1 MPDKDSDG
9 HQSQFP
15 KAEGLYD
22 PAFEHDACG
31 VGLISNIK
39 GVQSH
44 DIVRMG
50 LEMLMNL
57 SHRGAVGSDPETGD
71 GAGILMQV
79 PHAFLKD
86 ECAGLGIHLPGPGQ
100 YAVGMLYTPRGDP
113 GRCAEIFEKALK
125 DEDLRVL
132 GWRHVPT
139 DTSAVGAI
147 ARTTA
152 PEVMQVFVAN
162 PGVDYLTF
170 ERQMYVARRVA
181 ENAAQ
186 KEGGM
191 VADRFYVTGLGSHTI
206 IYKGMMMAHQ
216 LGKFYPELNDERVAS
231 AVAIV
236 HARYSTNTFP
246 SWPLAQPFR
255 AMCHNGEINTLRGN
269 INKVMARRSMLAT
282 KAFGDDI
289 KKLMPLIIEGMSD
302 SACFDNML
310 ELLYM
315 GGRSLP
321 HAILMMIPEAWGD
334 KYYMGHDRRG
344 FYEYHANI
352 MEPWDGPAAILFTDG
367 VQSGGIL
374 DRNGL
379 RPLRYT
385 ITHNDLLVLGSETGA
400 LEIPTEDIVVRGRL
414 RPGKMMIV
422 DVARQRVLNNDEV
435 KADITRQQHYR
446 RWVAANHI
454 EFPGFGIGA
463 GATTYDMETL
473 RTRQI
478 AFGYTRED
486 LNVLIRPM
494 ASIGSEPIG
503 SMGNDTPLAVLSD
516 QPQLVFSYF
525 KQLFA
530 QVTNPPIDP
539 IRERLVMSLTT
550 FLGSEGN
557 ILDERPDHARR
568 LKLRSPILSTAD
580 LERIR
585 SSKLPEFRAITLES
599 LFDVNDLNEYGEPSL
614 GAAMDEL
621 CRQAANAVEDGYS
634 IIILSDR
641 NVSTDRAPIP
651 SLLAVS
657 GVAHHLINAGIRNRV
672 GVIIESGEPREVN
685 HFALLLSYGCDGICP
700 YLAFETVASLHADGE
715 LPRTLTLQDAI
726 ENYIKAV
733 GDGILKILSK
743 MGISTLRSYNGAQIY
758 ECVGF
763 EREFVDKYFT
773 KTTSRVGGISIE
785 HVARETLMRHAQA
798 YQLRRGVDS
807 VLNSG
812 GFYAFRIDGERHLWS
827 PEAIHHLQ
835 QATRQNNPLYYR
847 KFADTINCQENH
859 WVTLRSL
866 FDFNI
871 DAARAI
877 PIDEVEPAEQIVKRF
892 VTSAMSFGSISRE
905 AHEAMAI
912 AMNRIGALSNSGE
925 GGEDPARYTPLPNG
939 DSRSSAVK
947 QVASARFG
955 VTAEYLANAK
965 ELQIKIAQGAKPG
978 EGGHL
983 PGHKVNVEIAQTRN
997 STPGVSL
1004 ISPPPHHDIYSIEDL
1019 AQLIF
1024 DLKNANPT
1032 ARISVKLVS
1041 EAGVGTIAAGV
1052 AKGHADMVLI
1062 SGGDGGTGA
1071 SPLSSIKHAGL
1082 PWELGIAET
1091 HQTLVKNDLRG
1102 RIRLQ
1107 VDGQMRTGRDV
1118 AIAALLGAEE
1128 FGFGTSSLIVLGCVM
1143 QRKCHLNSCAMGVA
1157 TQDPRLRARFRGQP
1171 EYLIRYFHFVA
1182 EEMRQIMAALG
1193 VRTVNEMV
1201 GRADLLKRRDHI
1213 DHWKAQTLDFNA
1225 ILHRVNAPAH
1235 VARYKL
1241 QEQDHGIDNVLD
1253 RKLLQDALPVIETG
1267 AGRIERSYPI
1277 RNGNRTTGA
1286 MVSFE
1291 IARRYGSKG
1300 LPEDA
1305 VKFCFT
1311 GSAGQS
1317 FGAFAS
1323 RGMTLVLEGDAN
1335 DYVGKGL
1342 SGGKLIIRPPRDAP
1356 FDPAQNVIV
1365 GNTVLYGATGGEVY
1379 FSGLAGER
1387 FAVRNSGARAV
1398 VEGVGDHGCEY
1409 MTGGVVV
1416 VLGPT
1421 GVNFAAGMSG
1431 GIAFVYDPTQ
1441 DFDVHCNHDMVD
1453 LDPLTDPDDIAL
1465 LHGMIEK
1472 HWQYTESQRARAMLD
1487 DWDIVRRMF
1496 VKVFPMEYRRALGQM
1511 KKVERHVPRTE
1522 GEKVERM

>member
-1 MPDKDSDG
+1 MKDSDDY
-9 HQSQFP
+9 SQFP
-15 KAEGLYD
+15 KPEGLYD

-39 GVQSH
+39 GERSH
-44 DIVRMG
+44 NIVRMG

-57 SHRGAVGSDPETGD
+57 SHRGAVGADPDTGD

-79 PHAFLKD
+79 PHAYYKTL
-86 ECAGLGIHLPGPGQ
+86 CADIGIHLPEPGQ
-100 YAVGMLYTPRGDP
+100 YAAAMLYTPRDDP
-113 GRCAEIFEKALK
+113 GRSMEIFEKALR
-125 DEDLRVL
+125 DEDFRVL
-132 GWRHVPT
+132 GWRPVPT
-139 DTSAVGAI
+139 DPSAVGI
-147 ARTTA
+147 TARSTV
-152 PEVMQVFVAN
+152 PEVMQVFVQN
-162 PGVDYLTF
+162 PGMDYLTF
-170 ERQMYVARRVA
+170 ERQLFVARRVA
-181 ENAAQ
+181 EMAAL
-186 KEGGM
+186 KEGGL
-191 VADRFYVTGLGSHTI
+191 VADRFYVPSLGSHTI
-206 IYKGMMMAHQ
+206 VYKGMMMAHQ

-255 AMCHNGEINTLRGN
+255 TMCHNGEINTLRGN
-269 INKVMARRSMLAT
+269 INKLMARRSMLAT
-282 KAFGDDI
+282 KAFGDEM
-289 KKLMPLIIEGMSD
+289 KKLMPIIIEGMSD
-302 SACFDNML
+302 SAAFDNML
-310 ELLYM
+310 EMLYL
-315 GGRSLP
+315 GGRSLS
-321 HAILMMIPEAWGD
+321 HAILMMIPEAWGE

-367 VQSGGIL
+367 YQSGGIL

-385 ITHNDLLVLGSETGA
+385 ITRNDLLVLGSETGA
-400 LEIPTEDIVVRGRL
+400 LDIPTEDIQERGRL

-422 DVARQRVLNNDEV
+422 DTAKQRVLSNDEV
-435 KADITRQQHYR
+435 KADICRQQHYR
-446 RWVAANHI
+446 RWVTANRI
-454 EFPGFGIGA
+454 EFQGFGIGA
-463 GATTYDMETL
+463 GATTYDESTL
-473 RTRQI
+473 LPRQL

-486 LNVLIRPM
+486 QNLLIRPM
-494 ASIGSEPIG
+494 ASLATEPIG

-516 QPQLVFSYF
+516 RPQLVFNYF
-525 KQLFA
+525 KQIFA

-550 FLGSEGN
+550 FLGAEGN
-557 ILDERPDHARR
+557 ILDEKPDHARR
-568 LKLRSPILSTAD
+568 LKLRAPILTTVD

-585 SSKLPEFRAITLES
+585 SSKLPEFRAITLSS
-599 LFDVNDLNEYGEPSL
+599 LFDVSL
-614 GAAMDEL
+614 GEQGLQIAMDEL
-621 CRQAANAVEDGYS
+621 CQKAQQCVGEGYA

-641 NVSTDRAPIP
+641 DISLDHAPIP

-672 GVIIESGEPREVN
+672 GLIIESGEPREVN
-685 HFALLLSYGCDGICP
+685 HFALLLSYGCDAICP
-700 YLAFETVASLHADGE
+700 SLAFETVASLHAAGE

-733 GDGILKILSK
+733 SDGILKILSK

-758 ECVGF
+758 ECIGF
-763 EREFVDKYFT
+763 NRDFVDKYFT
-773 KTTSRVGGISIE
+773 KTTSRIGGIGIE
-785 HVARETLMRHAQA
+785 HVAHETLMRHANA
-798 YQLRRGVDS
+798 YSIKRGVDT
-807 VLNSG
+807 VLPSG
-812 GFYAFRIDGERHLWS
+812 GFYALRTDGERHLWT
-827 PEAIHHLQ
+827 PEAIYYLQ
-835 QATRQNNPLYYR
+835 QATRQENALLYR
-847 KFADTINCQENH
+847 KFADTINCQENRA
-859 WVTLRSL
+859 VTLRSL
-866 FDFNI
+866 LDFDVSPSQ
-871 DAARAI
+871 AI
-877 PIDEVEPAEQIVKRF
+877 PLEEVESADEIVKRF
-892 VTSAMSFGSISRE
+892 TTAAMSFGSLSRE
-905 AHEAMAI
+905 AHETMAI
-912 AMNRIGALSNSGE
+912 AMNRMGAMSNSGE
-925 GGEDPARYTPLPNG
+925 GGEDSARYAPLPNG
-939 DSRSSAVK
+939 DSRSSGVK

-955 VTAEYLANAK
+955 VTAEYLANAR

-1024 DLKNANPT
+1024 DLKNANPS

-1052 AKGHADMVLI
+1052 CKGHADMVLI

-1082 PWELGIAET
+1082 PWELGVAET

-1102 RIRLQ
+1102 RIRIQ

-1128 FGFGTSSLIVLGCVM
+1128 YGFGSASLIVLGCVM

-1157 TQDPRLRARFRGQP
+1157 TQDPRLRARFKGQP

-1182 EEMRQIMAALG
+1182 EELRHIMASLG
-1193 VRTVNEMV
+1193 VRSVNKLI
-1201 GRADLLKRRDHI
+1201 GRTDLLKKRDDI
-1213 DHWKAQTLDFNA
+1213 RHWKAREIDFSQ
-1225 ILHRVNAPAH
+1225 ILHQVNAPPE
-1235 VARYKL
+1235 VARYKV
-1241 QEQDHGIDNVLD
+1241 QDQNHGIANVLD
-1253 RKLLQDALPVIETG
+1253 KKLLQDAMPVIESGTG
-1267 AGRIERSYPI
+1267 TIEKEYPI
-1277 RNGNRTTGA
+1277 RNVNRTAGA

-1291 IARRYGSKG
+1291 IARRHGHIG
-1300 LPEDA
+1300 LPEDSI
-1305 VKFCFT
+1305 VFHFT

-1323 RGMTLVLEGDAN
+1323 HGMTLTLEGDAN

-1342 SGGKLIIRPPRDAP
+1342 SGGKLIIRPPRNAP
-1356 FDPAQNVIV
+1356 FDAARNVIV

-1387 FAVRNSGARAV
+1387 FGVRNSGVRAV

-1409 MTGGVVV
+1409 MTGGVVA
-1416 VLGPT
+1416 VLGPI

-1431 GIAFVYDPTQ
+1431 GIAYLYDPTQ
-1441 DFDVHCNHDMVD
+1441 DVDMQCNHDMVD
-1453 LDPLTDPDDIAL
+1453 LDPLTDPEDIEE
-1465 LHGMIEK
+1465 LHAMIEK
-1472 HWQYTESQRARAMLD
+1472 HWLYTGSAQARSMLN

-1511 KKVERHVPRTE
+1511 KKVERNVRRTE
-1522 GEKVERM
+1522 GERVEQA

>member
-1 MPDKDSDG
+1 MKQTSV
-9 HQSQFP
+9 QSQFP
-15 KAEGLYD
+15 QAEGLYD

-39 GVQSH
+39 GERSH
-44 DIVRMG
+44 EIVRMG
-50 LEMLMNL
+50 LDMLMNL

-71 GAGILMQV
+71 GAGILMQA
-79 PHAFLKD
+79 PHRFLKAQ
-86 ECAGLGIHLPGPGQ
+86 CADMGIHLPDAGQ
-100 YAVGMLYTPRGDP
+100 YAVGMLYTPRGNP
-113 GRCAEIFEKALK
+113 GRCMEIFEKALR
-125 DEDLRVL
+125 DEDFRVL
-132 GWRHVPT
+132 GWRRVPT
-139 DTSAVGAI
+139 DPMAVGVT
-147 ARTTA
+147 ARSTV
-152 PEVMQVFVAN
+152 PEVMQVFVVN
-162 PGVDYLTF
+162 PGLDYLNF
-170 ERQMYVARRVA
+170 ERQLYVARRVA
-181 ENAAQ
+181 ETAAL
-186 KEGGM
+186 KEGGL
-191 VADRFYVTGLGSHTI
+191 VADRFYVPSLGSHTI
-206 IYKGMMMAHQ
+206 VYKGMMMAHQ
-216 LGKFYPELNDERVAS
+216 LGKFYPELNDEAVMS
-231 AVAIV
+231 AVSIV

-269 INKVMARRSMLAT
+269 INKLLARRSMLAT
-282 KAFGDDI
+282 KAFGDDM
-289 KKLMPLIIEGMSD
+289 KKLMPIIIEGMSD
-302 SACFDNML
+302 SAAFDNML
-310 ELLYM
+310 EMLYM

-367 VQSGGIL
+367 VKSGGIL

-385 ITHNDLLVLGSETGA
+385 ITRNDLLVLGSETGA
-400 LEIPTEDIVVRGRL
+400 LEIPTEDILERGRL

-422 DVARQRVLNNDEV
+422 DVAKQRVLNNDEV
-435 KADITRQQHYR
+435 KADICRQQHYR
-446 RWVAANHI
+446 RWVAANRI
-454 EFPGFGIGA
+454 EFQGFGIGA
-463 GATTYDMETL
+463 GATTYDQNTL
-473 RTRQI
+473 LTRQM

-486 LNVLIRPM
+486 QNVLIRPM
-494 ASIGSEPIG
+494 ASLATEPIG

-516 QPQLVFSYF
+516 QPQLVFNYF
-525 KQLFA
+525 KQIFA

-550 FLGSEGN
+550 FLGGEGN
-557 ILDERPDHARR
+557 ILEEKPDHARR
-568 LKLRSPILSTAD
+568 LKLRAPILTTAD

-585 SSKLPEFRAITLES
+585 SSKLPEFRAVTLET
-599 LFDVNDLNEYGEPSL
+599 LFDVNQGEQGL
-614 GAAMDEL
+614 EAAMDAL
-621 CRQAANAVEDGYS
+621 CQNAVHCVEQGDS

-641 NVSTDRAPIP
+641 NISPERAPIP

-672 GVIIESGEPREVN
+672 GLIIESGEPREVN

-700 YLAFETVASLHADGE
+700 YLSFETVASLHAEGD
-715 LPRTLTLQDAI
+715 LPKTLTLQDAI

-733 GDGILKILSK
+733 SDGILKILSK

-763 EREFVDKYFT
+763 NRQFVDKYFT
-773 KTTSRVGGISIE
+773 KTTSRIGGIGVE
-785 HVARETLMRHAQA
+785 HVAHETLMRHASA
-798 YQLRRGVDS
+798 YELRRGVEPSLD
-807 VLNSG
+807 SG
-812 GFYAFRIDGERHLWS
+812 GFYTYRVDGERHLWT
-827 PEAIHHLQ
+827 PEAIHYLQ
-835 QATRQNNPLYYR
+835 QATRQNSAQLYR
-847 KFADTINCQENH
+847 RFADAINCQDNH

-866 FDFNI
+866 LDFKI
-871 DAARAI
+871 DPAQSI
-877 PIDEVEPAEQIVKRF
+877 PLEEIESADEIVKRF
-892 VTSAMSFGSISRE
+892 VTAAMSFGSLSRE
-905 AHEAMAI
+905 AHETMAI
-912 AMNRIGALSNSGE
+912 AMNRMGARSNSGE
-925 GGEDPARYTPLPNG
+925 GGEDSARYAPLPNG

-1052 AKGHADMVLI
+1052 CKGHADMVLI

-1082 PWELGIAET
+1082 PWELGVAET
-1091 HQTLVKNDLRG
+1091 HQTLVRNDLRG
-1102 RIRLQ
+1102 RIRVQ
-1107 VDGQMRTGRDV
+1107 TDGQMRTGRDV
-1118 AIAALLGAEE
+1118 AIATLLGAEE
-1128 FGFGTSSLIVLGCVM
+1128 FGFGTSPLIVMGCVM

-1157 TQDPRLRARFRGQP
+1157 TQDPRLRARFHGQP

-1182 EEMRQIMAALG
+1182 EELRQIMASLG
-1193 VRTVNEMV
+1193 IRTLNEMV
-1201 GRADLLKRRDHI
+1201 GRSDLLTPRKNI
-1213 DHWKAQTLDFNA
+1213 EHWKAQTLDFDA
-1225 ILHRVNAPAH
+1225 ILHVVKAPEH
-1235 VARYKL
+1235 VARH
-1241 QEQDHGIDNVLD
+1241 QVEAQNHGIDNVLD
-1253 RKLLQDALPVIETG
+1253 HQLLQDALPVLDAGTGHIEKTY
-1267 AGRIERSYPI
+1267 SI

-1286 MVSFE
+1286 MLSFE
-1291 IARRYGSKG
+1291 VARRYGHRG
-1300 LPEDA
+1300 LADDSLT
-1305 VKFCFT
+1305 FCFT

-1323 RGMTLVLEGDAN
+1323 KGMTLVLEGDAN

-1342 SGGKLIIRPPRDAP
+1342 SGGKLIIRPPRKAP
-1356 FDPAQNVIV
+1356 FDPARNVIV
-1365 GNTVLYGATGGEVY
+1365 GNTVLYGATAGEVY
-1379 FSGLAGER
+1379 FSGLGGER

-1409 MTGGVVV
+1409 MTGGVVA
-1416 VLGPT
+1416 VLGPI

-1431 GIAFVYDPTQ
+1431 GIAYLYDPTQ
-1441 DFDVHCNHDMVD
+1441 DVDVLCNHDMVD
-1453 LDPLTDPDDIAL
+1453 LDPLTDLEDIEE
-1465 LHGMIEK
+1465 LHSMIEK
-1472 HWQYTESQRARAMLD
+1472 HWQYTGSPRARFMLD

-1511 KKVERHVPRTE
+1511 KKVERNVRRTE
-1522 GEKVERM
+1522 GEKVEQA

>member
-1 MPDKDSDG
+1 MIVMNDSDCK
-9 HQSQFP
+9 SQFP

-39 GVQSH
+39 GAQSH
-44 DIVRMG
+44 EIVRMG
-50 LEMLMNL
+50 LEMLENL
-57 SHRGAVGSDPETGD
+57 SHRGAVGSDPDTGD
-71 GAGILMQV
+71 GAGILMHV
-79 PHAFLKD
+79 PHAFLKAQCSD
-86 ECAGLGIHLPGPGQ
+86 LGIHLPAPGQ
-100 YAVGMLYTPRGDP
+100 YAVGMLFTPRDNA
-113 GRCAEIFEKALK
+113 GRCMEIFEKALR
-125 DEDLRVL
+125 DEDMKVL
-132 GWRHVPT
+132 GWRRVPT
-139 DTSAVGAI
+139 DPMTVGVT
-147 ARTTA
+147 ARSTV

-181 ENAAQ
+181 ENAAI
-186 KEGGM
+186 KEGGII
-191 VADRFYVTGLGSHTI
+191 ADRFYVPSLGSHTI
-206 IYKGMMMAHQ
+206 VYKGMMMAHQ
-216 LGKFYPELNDERVAS
+216 LGKFYPELNDPQVTS
-231 AVAIV
+231 AVSIV

-269 INKVMARRSMLAT
+269 INKLMARRSMLAT

-289 KKLMPLIIEGMSD
+289 KKLMPIIIEGMSD

-310 ELLYM
+310 EMLYL

-321 HAILMMIPEAWGD
+321 HSILMMIPEAWGD

-385 ITHNDLLVLGSETGA
+385 ITRNDLLVLGSETGA
-400 LEIPTEDIVVRGRL
+400 LELDTDDIVERGRL

-422 DVARQRVLNNDEV
+422 DVAKQRVLTNDEV

-446 RWVAANHI
+446 RWVTANRI
-454 EFPGFGIGA
+454 EFQGFGIGA
-463 GATTYDMETL
+463 GATDYEPATL
-473 RTRQI
+473 LTRQTV
-478 AFGYTRED
+478 FGYTRED

-494 ASIGSEPIG
+494 ASSATEPIG

-525 KQLFA
+525 KQIFA

-550 FLGSEGN
+550 FLGGEGN
-557 ILDERPDHARR
+557 ILEEKPDHARR
-568 LKLRSPILSTAD
+568 LKLRAPILTTVD

-585 SSKLPEFRAITLES
+585 LSKLPEFRAMTLET
-599 LFDVNDLNEYGEPSL
+599 LFDANLGEDAL
-614 GAAMDEL
+614 EAAMDDL
-621 CRQAANAVEDGYS
+621 CQKAAACVEQGYH

-641 NVSTDRAPIP
+641 NTSSDRAPIP
-651 SLLAVS
+651 SLLAAS

-672 GVIIESGEPREVN
+672 GLIVESGEPREVN
-685 HFALLLSYGCDGICP
+685 HFALLLSYGCDAICP
-700 YLAFETVASLHADGE
+700 YLAFETVASLHAQGE
-715 LPRTLTLQDAI
+715 LPKTLTLQDAI

-733 GDGILKILSK
+733 SDGILKILSK

-758 ECVGF
+758 ECLGF
-763 EREFVDKYFT
+763 NKEFVAKYFT
-773 KTTSRVGGISIE
+773 KTTSRIGGIGIT
-785 HVARETLMRHAQA
+785 HVAREALMRHTQA
-798 YQLRRGVDS
+798 YEIRRGVDLS
-807 VLNSG
+807 LNSG
-812 GFYAFRIDGERHLWS
+812 GFYSLRMDGERHLWS
-827 PEAIHHLQ
+827 PEAIHYLQ
-835 QATRQNNPLYYR
+835 QSTRQNNPQLYKKY
-847 KFADTINCQENH
+847 ADEINCQENR

-866 FDFNI
+866 LDFKT
-871 DAARAI
+871 DGATPVPLA
-877 PIDEVEPAEQIVKRF
+877 EVESADEIVKRF
-892 VTSAMSFGSISRE
+892 TTAAMSFGSLSRE
-905 AHEAMAI
+905 AHESMAI
-912 AMNRIGALSNSGE
+912 AMNRMGARSNSGE
-925 GGEDPARYTPLPNG
+925 GGEDSARYTPMPNG
-939 DSRSSAVK
+939 DSRSSSVK

-965 ELQIKIAQGAKPG
+965 EIQIKIAQGAKPG

-983 PGHKVNVEIAQTRN
+983 PGHKVNVEIAKTRN
-997 STPGVSL
+997 ATPGVSL

-1052 AKGHADMVLI
+1052 CKGHADMVLI

-1082 PWELGIAET
+1082 PWELGISET

-1107 VDGQMRTGRDV
+1107 ADGQMRTGRDI
-1118 AIAALLGAEE
+1118 AMAALLGAEE
-1128 FGFGTSSLIVLGCVM
+1128 YGFGTSPLIVLGCVM
-1143 QRKCHLNSCAMGVA
+1143 QRKCHLNTCAMGIT
-1157 TQDPRLRARFRGQP
+1157 TQDPRLRARFQGKP
-1171 EYLIRYFHFVA
+1171 EFLIRYFHFVA
-1182 EEMRQIMAALG
+1182 EELRGIMAQLG
-1193 VRTVNEMV
+1193 VRTVDEMI
-1201 GRADLLKRRDHI
+1201 GRVEFLKARENI
-1213 DHWKAQTLDFNA
+1213 THWKAKELDFSA
-1225 ILHRVNAPAH
+1225 ILHKVDAPAS
-1235 VARYKL
+1235 VARYRV
-1241 QEQDHGIDNVLD
+1241 QAQDHGIDNVLD
-1253 RKLLQDALPVIETG
+1253 LKLLTDAMPVIEAGTG
-1267 AGRIERSYPI
+1267 KVEKSYAI
-1277 RNGNRTTGA
+1277 RNSNRTTGA

-1291 IARRYGSKG
+1291 IARRHGHKG
-1300 LPEDA
+1300 LPDDSIT
-1305 VKFCFT
+1305 FSFT

-1317 FGAFAS
+1317 FGAFAA
-1323 RGMTLVLEGDAN
+1323 RGLSLFLEGDAN

-1342 SGGKLIIRPPRDAP
+1342 SGGRLVIRAPRNTR

-1365 GNTVLYGATGGEVY
+1365 GNTVLYGATCGEVY
-1379 FSGLAGER
+1379 LNGLAGER

-1409 MTGGVVV
+1409 MTGGVVA
-1416 VLGPT
+1416 VLGPI

-1431 GIAFVYDPTQ
+1431 GIAYLYDPTQ
-1441 DFDVHCNHDMVD
+1441 DVDTLVNHDMVD
-1453 LDPLTDPDDIAL
+1453 LDPLTDQEDIDEL
-1465 LHGMIEK
+1465 YGMIEK
-1472 HWQYTESQRARAMLD
+1472 HWQYTGSQRARFMLD

-1511 KKVERHVPRTE
+1511 KKVERNVRRTE
-1522 GEKVERM
+1522 GEKVEQA

>member
-1 MPDKDSDG
+1 MVDESFI
-9 HQSQFP
+9 SQFP
-15 KAEGLYD
+15 QAEGLYD
-22 PAFEHDACG
+22 PAFEHDSCG

-39 GVQSH
+39 GRQSH

-50 LEMLMNL
+50 LDMLQNL
-57 SHRGAVGSDPETGD
+57 SHRGAVGSDPDTGD
-71 GAGILMQV
+71 GAGILMQI
-79 PHAFLKD
+79 PHAYLK
-86 ECAGLGIHLPGPGQ
+86 ERCADLGIHLPQPGR
-100 YAVGMLYTPRGDP
+100 YAVGVLYTPRDNP
-113 GRCAEIFEKALK
+113 GRCMEIFEKSLR
-125 DEDLRVL
+125 DEDFRVL
-132 GWRHVPT
+132 GWRQVPT
-139 DTSAVGAI
+139 DPLAVGAT
-147 ARTTA
+147 ARSTV
-152 PEVMQVFVAN
+152 PEVMQVFVSN
-162 PGVDYLTF
+162 PGMDYLTF

-181 ENAAQ
+181 ENAAL
-186 KEGGM
+186 KEGGI
-191 VADRFYVTGLGSHTI
+191 VADRFYIPSLGSHTTV
-206 IYKGMMMAHQ
+206 YKGMMMAHQ
-216 LGKFYPELNDERVAS
+216 LGKFYPELNDDQVSS

-269 INKVMARRSMLAT
+269 INKLMARRSMLAT

-289 KKLMPLIIEGMSD
+289 KKLMPIIVEGMSD
-302 SACFDNML
+302 SAAFDNML
-310 ELLYM
+310 EMLYL

-367 VQSGGIL
+367 IQSGGIL

-385 ITHNDLLVLGSETGA
+385 ITRNDLLVLGSETGA
-400 LEIPTEDIVVRGRL
+400 LEIETDDIVQRGRL

-422 DVARQRVLNNDEV
+422 DIAKQRVFNNDEV
-435 KADITRQQHYR
+435 KADICRQQHYR
-446 RWVAANHI
+446 RWVTANRI
-454 EFPGFGIGA
+454 EFQGFGIGA
-463 GATTYDMETL
+463 GATDYDPQTL
-473 RTRQI
+473 LTRQI

-486 LNVLIRPM
+486 SNVLIRPM
-494 ASIGSEPIG
+494 ASTATEPIG

-525 KQLFA
+525 KQIFA

-550 FLGSEGN
+550 FLGGEGN
-557 ILDERPDHARR
+557 ILEEKPDHARR
-568 LKLRSPILSTAD
+568 LKLRAPILTTGD

-585 SSKLPEFRAITLES
+585 SSKLPEFRAVTLES
-599 LFDVNDLNEYGEPSL
+599 LFDVSQGEAGL
-614 GAAMDEL
+614 QEAMQAL
-621 CRQAANAVEDGYS
+621 CQQAAECVEQGYA

-641 NVSTDRAPIP
+641 NLSPERAPIP

-672 GVIIESGEPREVN
+672 GLIVESGEPREVN

-700 YLAFETVASLHADGE
+700 YLAFETVASLHAEGE
-715 LPRTLTLQDAI
+715 LPKTLTLQDAI
-726 ENYIKAV
+726 ENYIKAIS
-733 GDGILKILSK
+733 DGILKILSK

-758 ECVGF
+758 ECIGF
-763 EREFVDKYFT
+763 NKSFVDQYFT
-773 KTTSRVGGISIE
+773 KTTSRIGGIGIE
-785 HVARETLMRHAQA
+785 HVARESLMRHSQA
-798 YQLRRGVDS
+798 YEAHRGVEPA
-807 VLNSG
+807 LRSG
-812 GFYAFRIDGERHLWS
+812 GFYSYRMDGERHLWS
-827 PEAIHHLQ
+827 PEAIYYLQ
-835 QATRQNNPLYYR
+835 QATRQNSEPLYR
-847 KFADTINCQENH
+847 RFANEINCQDNR

-866 FDFNI
+866 LDFKVSPEQ
-871 DAARAI
+871 AI
-877 PIDEVEPAEQIVKRF
+877 PLDEVESADEIVKRF
-892 VTSAMSFGSISRE
+892 ATAAMSFGSLSRE
-905 AHEAMAI
+905 AHETMAI
-912 AMNRIGALSNSGE
+912 AMNRMGARSNSGE
-925 GGEDPARYTPLPNG
+925 GGEDSARYMPADNG

-955 VTAEYLANAK
+955 VTAEYLANAR
-965 ELQIKIAQGAKPG
+965 EIQIKIAQGAKPG

-1052 AKGHADMVLI
+1052 VKGHADMVLI

-1082 PWELGIAET
+1082 PWELGISET

-1102 RIRLQ
+1102 RARLQ

-1118 AIAALLGAEE
+1118 AVAAMLGAEE
-1128 FGFGTSSLIVLGCVM
+1128 FGFGTSPLIVLGCVM
-1143 QRKCHLNSCAMGVA
+1143 QRKCHLNTCAMGVT
-1157 TQDPRLRARFRGQP
+1157 TQNPLLRARFQGRP

-1182 EEMRQIMAALG
+1182 EELRQIMASLG
-1193 VRTVNEMV
+1193 IRTVNELV
-1201 GRADLLKRRDHI
+1201 GRSDLLMVRRDI
-1213 DHWKAQTLDFNA
+1213 THWKAKELDFSA
-1225 ILHRVNAPAH
+1225 ILHQVNVPDSI
-1235 VARYKL
+1235 ARY
-1241 QEQDHGIDNVLD
+1241 QVQSQNHQIEAVLD
-1253 RKLLQDALPVIETG
+1253 RTLLEDAMPVIESG
-1267 AGRIERSYPI
+1267 KGQVFRSYPI
-1277 RNGNRTTGA
+1277 RNANRTTGA

-1291 IARRYGSKG
+1291 IARRYGHKG
-1300 LPEDA
+1300 LPDDSIT
-1305 VKFCFT
+1305 FNFI

-1323 RGMTLVLEGDAN
+1323 KGLSLFLEGDAN

-1342 SGGKLIIRPPRDAP
+1342 SGGKLVIRPPRQAA
-1356 FDPAQNVIV
+1356 FDPTENVIV
-1365 GNTVLYGATGGEVY
+1365 GNTVLYGATSGEVY
-1379 FSGLAGER
+1379 FNGLAGER

-1409 MTGGVVV
+1409 MTGGIVA
-1416 VLGPT
+1416 VLGPI

-1431 GIAFVYDPTQ
+1431 GIAYLYDPTQ
-1441 DFDVHCNHDMVD
+1441 DVDVMVNHDMVD
-1453 LDPLTDPDDIAL
+1453 LDPLTDGEDVDQL
-1465 LHGMIEK
+1465 REMIEK
-1472 HWQYTESQRARAMLD
+1472 HWQYTGSPRARHMLD

-1511 KKVERHVPRTE
+1511 KKVERDVRRTE
-1522 GEKVERM
+1522 GEKVEQA

>member
-1 MPDKDSDG
+1 MNDSDV
-9 HQSQFP
+9 QLQFP

-22 PAFEHDACG
+22 PSFEHDACG

-39 GVQSH
+39 GAQSH
-44 DIVRMG
+44 EIVRMG
-50 LEMLMNL
+50 LDMLTNL
-57 SHRGAVGSDPETGD
+57 SHRGAVGSDPDSGD

-79 PHAFLKD
+79 PHAFLK
-86 ECAGLGIHLPGPGQ
+86 EQCAELGIHLPAPGQ
-100 YAVGMLYTPRGDP
+100 YAVGVLFTPRGNP
-113 GRCAEIFEKALK
+113 GRCMEIFEKALR
-125 DEDLRVL
+125 DEDLKVL
-132 GWRHVPT
+132 GWRQVPT
-139 DTSAVGAI
+139 DPMAVGI
-147 ARTTA
+147 TARTTV
-152 PEVMQVFVAN
+152 PEVMQVFVGN
-162 PGVDYLTF
+162 PGVDYITF

-181 ENAAQ
+181 ENAAS
-186 KEGGM
+186 KEGGLI
-191 VADRFYVTGLGSHTI
+191 ADRFYVPSLGSHTI
-206 IYKGMMMAHQ
+206 VYKGMMMAHQ
-216 LGKFYPELNDERVAS
+216 LGAFYAELNDPRVTS
-231 AVAIV
+231 SVSVV

-269 INKVMARRSMLAT
+269 INKLLARRSMLAT

-289 KKLMPLIIEGMSD
+289 KKLMPIIIEGMSD

-310 ELLYM
+310 EMLYL

-321 HAILMMIPEAWGD
+321 HSILMMIPEAWGD

-367 VQSGGIL
+367 IRSGGIL

-385 ITHNDLLVLGSETGA
+385 ITKNDLLVLGSETGA
-400 LEIPTEDIVVRGRL
+400 LEIDTADIVQRGRL

-422 DVARQRVLNNDEV
+422 DTAKQRVLNNDEV

-446 RWVAANHI
+446 RWVAANRI
-454 EFPGFGIGA
+454 EFQGFGIGA
-463 GATTYDMETL
+463 GATDYDPSTIM
-473 RTRQI
+473 TRQL
-478 AFGYTRED
+478 AFGYSRED

-494 ASIGSEPIG
+494 ASTATEPIG

-525 KQLFA
+525 KQIFA

-550 FLGSEGN
+550 FLGCEGN
-557 ILDERPDHARR
+557 ILEEKPDHARR
-568 LKLRSPILSTAD
+568 LKLRAPILTTVD

-585 SSKLPEFRAITLES
+585 SSKLPEFKAITLET
-599 LFDVNDLNEYGEPSL
+599 LFDVEQGDGGLET
-614 GAAMDEL
+614 AMQQL
-621 CRQAANAVEDGYS
+621 CLKAVECVEQGYQ
-634 IIILSDR
+634 IIILNDR
-641 NVSTDRAPIP
+641 DVDSEHAPIP

-672 GVIIESGEPREVN
+672 GLIVESGEPREVN
-685 HFALLLSYGCDGICP
+685 HFALLLSYGCDAICP
-700 YLAFETVASLHADGE
+700 YLAFETVASLHADGD
-715 LPRTLTLQDAI
+715 LPKTLTLQDAI

-733 GDGILKILSK
+733 SDGILKILSK

-763 EREFVDKYFT
+763 NKEFTDRYFT
-773 KTTSRVGGISIE
+773 KTTSRIGGIGIS
-785 HVARETLMRHAQA
+785 HVAHETLTRHALA
-798 YQLRRGVDS
+798 YSIKRGIEPT
-807 VLNSG
+807 LNSG
-812 GFYAFRIDGERHLWS
+812 GFYSYRMDGERHLWS
-827 PEAIHHLQ
+827 PEAIYYLQ
-835 QATRQNNPLYYR
+835 QATRQKNAQFYT
-847 KFADTINCQENH
+847 KFAAEINNQENR
-859 WVTLRSL
+859 WTTLRSL
-866 FDFNI
+866 LDFRI
-871 DAARAI
+871 ESSKAI
-877 PIDEVEPAEQIVKRF
+877 PIDDVESADEIVKRF
-892 VTSAMSFGSISRE
+892 ATSAMSFGSLSRE
-905 AHEAMAI
+905 AHETMAI
-912 AMNRIGALSNSGE
+912 AMNRMGAISNSGE
-925 GGEDPARYTPLPNG
+925 GGEDPNRYIPMPNG

-965 ELQIKIAQGAKPG
+965 EIQIKIAQGAKPG

-983 PGHKVNVEIAQTRN
+983 PGHKVNVEIAHTRN

-1052 AKGHADMVLI
+1052 CKGHADMVLI

-1082 PWELGIAET
+1082 PWELGISET

-1128 FGFGTSSLIVLGCVM
+1128 YGFGTSPLIVLGCVM
-1143 QRKCHLNSCAMGVA
+1143 QRKCHQNTCAMGIT
-1157 TQDPRLRARFRGQP
+1157 TQDPRLRARFQGKP
-1171 EYLIRYFHFVA
+1171 EFLVQYFHYVA
-1182 EEMRQIMAALG
+1182 EELRGIMAQLG
-1193 VRTVNEMV
+1193 VRTVNELI
-1201 GRADLLKRRDHI
+1201 GRADLLKMRENI
-1213 DHWKAQTLDFNA
+1213 AHWKAKELDFSA
-1225 ILHRVNAPAH
+1225 ILHRVDMPAN
-1235 VARYKL
+1235 VARYKV
-1241 QEQDHGIDNVLD
+1241 QGQDHGIDHVLD
-1253 RKLLQDALPVIETG
+1253 RRLLEEAMPVIESG
-1267 AGRIERSYPI
+1267 VGKVEKGFAI
-1277 RNGNRTTGA
+1277 RNCNRTTGA

-1291 IARRYGSKG
+1291 IARRYGHKG
-1300 LPEDA
+1300 LPDDTIT
-1305 VKFCFT
+1305 FCFT

-1317 FGAFAS
+1317 FGAFAA
-1323 RGMTLVLEGDAN
+1323 RGLSLFLEGDAN

-1342 SGGKLIIRPPRDAP
+1342 SGGKLVVRSPRDAR
-1356 FDPAQNVIV
+1356 FDSAQNVIV
-1365 GNTVLYGATGGEVY
+1365 GNTVLYGATSGEAY
-1379 FSGLAGER
+1379 LNGLAGER
-1387 FAVRNSGARAV
+1387 FAVRNSGAHAV

-1409 MTGGVVV
+1409 MTGGVVA
-1416 VLGPT
+1416 VLGPI

-1431 GIAFVYDPTQ
+1431 GIAYLYDPTQ
-1441 DFDVHCNHDMVD
+1441 DVDTLVNHDMVD
-1453 LDPLTDPDDIAL
+1453 LDPLTDPEDIEEL
-1465 LHGMIEK
+1465 YSMIEK
-1472 HWQYTESQRARAMLD
+1472 HWRYTGSLRAKFMLD

-1511 KKVERHVPRTE
+1511 KKVERFVRRTE
-1522 GEKVERM
+1522 GEKVEQA

>member
-1 MPDKDSDG
+1 MEDT
-9 HQSQFP
+9 QYRSQFP
-15 KAEGLYD
+15 QAEGLYD
-22 PAFEHDACG
+22 PKFEHDACG

-39 GVQSH
+39 GRQSH

-50 LEMLMNL
+50 LEMLVNL

-71 GAGILMQV
+71 GAGILMQI
-79 PHAFLKD
+79 PHQYLK
-86 ECAGLGIHLPGPGQ
+86 EQCADVGIHLPQPGQ
-100 YAVGMLYTPRGDP
+100 YAVGMLYTPRDNP
-113 GRCAEIFEKALK
+113 GRSMEIFEKSLR
-125 DEDLRVL
+125 DEDFRVL
-132 GWRHVPT
+132 GWRRVPT
-139 DTSAVGAI
+139 EPLAVGVT
-147 ARTTA
+147 ARSTV
-152 PEVMQVFVAN
+152 PEVMQVFVSN

-170 ERQMYVARRVA
+170 ERQMFIARRVA
-181 ENAAQ
+181 ENAALR
-186 KEGGM
+186 EGGI
-191 VADRFYVTGLGSHTI
+191 VADRFYIPSLGSHTI
-206 IYKGMMMAHQ
+206 VYKGMMMAHQ
-216 LGKFYPELNDERVAS
+216 LGQFYPELNDEQVSS

-269 INKVMARRSMLAT
+269 INKLLARRSMLAT

-289 KKLMPLIIEGMSD
+289 KKLMPIIIEGMSD

-310 ELLYM
+310 EMLYL

-321 HAILMMIPEAWGD
+321 HSILMMIPEAWGD

-367 VQSGGIL
+367 IQSGGIL

-385 ITHNDLLVLGSETGA
+385 ITKNDLLVLGSETGA
-400 LEIPTEDIVVRGRL
+400 LEIETEDIIQRGRL

-422 DVARQRVLNNDEV
+422 DVAKQRVFNNDEV
-435 KADITRQQHYR
+435 KADICRQQHYR
-446 RWVAANHI
+446 RWVTANHI
-454 EFPGFGIGA
+454 EFQGFGIGA
-463 GATTYDMETL
+463 GATDYDAETL
-473 RTRQI
+473 LTRQI

-486 LNVLIRPM
+486 LNILIRPM
-494 ASIGSEPIG
+494 TSTATEPIG

-525 KQLFA
+525 KQIFA

-550 FLGSEGN
+550 FLGGEGN
-557 ILDERPDHARR
+557 ILEEKPDHARR
-568 LKLRSPILSTAD
+568 LKLRAPILTTAD

-585 SSKLPEFRAITLES
+585 GSKLHEFRAVTLEC
-599 LFDVNDLNEYGEPSL
+599 LFDVNQGESGL
-614 GAAMDEL
+614 ELAMQEL
-621 CRQAANAVEDGYS
+621 CKQAADYVDQGYA

-641 NVSTDRAPIP
+641 NVSPERAPIP

-657 GVAHHLINAGIRNRV
+657 GVAHHLINAGVRNRV
-672 GVIIESGEPREVN
+672 GLIVESGEPREVN
-685 HFALLLSYGCDGICP
+685 HFALLLSFGCDGICP

-715 LPRTLTLQDAI
+715 LPKTLTLQDAI

-733 GDGILKILSK
+733 SDGILKILSK

-758 ECVGF
+758 ECIGF
-763 EREFVDKYFT
+763 NREFIDRYFT
-773 KTTSRVGGISIE
+773 KTTSRIGGIGIE
-785 HVARETLMRHAQA
+785 HVARETLMRHNQA
-798 YQLRRGVDS
+798 YEVRRGADPA
-807 VLNSG
+807 LRSG
-812 GFYAFRIDGERHLWS
+812 GYYSYRMDGERHLWS
-827 PEAIHHLQ
+827 PEAIFYLQ
-835 QATRQNNPLYYR
+835 QATRQASAPLYR
-847 KFADTINCQENH
+847 KFADEINCQDNR

-866 FDFNI
+866 LDFKT
-871 DAARAI
+871 DPAGAV
-877 PIDEVEPAEQIVKRF
+877 PLDEVEPADEIVKRF
-892 VTSAMSFGSISRE
+892 ATAAMSFGSLSRE
-905 AHEAMAI
+905 AHETMAI
-912 AMNRIGALSNSGE
+912 AMNRMGARSNSGE
-925 GGEDPARYTPLPNG
+925 GGEDSARYVPLANG

-965 ELQIKIAQGAKPG
+965 EIQIKIAQGAKPG

-1052 AKGHADMVLI
+1052 CKGHADMVLI

-1082 PWELGIAET
+1082 PWELGISET

-1118 AIAALLGAEE
+1118 AMAAMLGAEE
-1128 FGFGTSSLIVLGCVM
+1128 FGFGTSPLIVLGCVM
-1143 QRKCHLNSCAMGVA
+1143 QRKCHLNTCAMGVT
-1157 TQDPRLRARFRGQP
+1157 TQNPLLRARFQGKP
-1171 EYLIRYFHFVA
+1171 EFLIRYFHFVA
-1182 EEMRQIMAALG
+1182 EELREIMAALG
-1193 VRTVNEMV
+1193 VRTVNELV
-1201 GRADLLKRRDHI
+1201 GRTDLLKVRPNI
-1213 DHWKAQTLDFNA
+1213 THWKAKELDFSV
-1225 ILHRVNAPAH
+1225 ILHQVDAPANI
-1235 VARYKL
+1235 ARFRV
-1241 QEQDHGIDNVLD
+1241 QEQNHNIDNVLD
-1253 RKLLQDALPVIETG
+1253 RILLDDAMPVIECG
-1267 AGRIERSYPI
+1267 NGKVEKSYNI
-1277 RNGNRTTGA
+1277 RNSNRTTGA

-1291 IARRYGSKG
+1291 IARRYGHKG
-1300 LPEDA
+1300 LPEDSIT
-1305 VKFCFT
+1305 FSFT

-1317 FGAFAS
+1317 FGAFAA
-1323 RGMTLVLEGDAN
+1323 RGLSLHLEGDAN

-1342 SGGKLIIRPPRDAP
+1342 SGGKLVIRPPQRAH
-1356 FDPAQNVIV
+1356 FDPAENVIV
-1365 GNTVLYGATGGEVY
+1365 GNTVLYGATSGEVY
-1379 FSGLAGER
+1379 FNGLAGER
-1387 FAVRNSGARAV
+1387 FAVRNSGAIAV

-1409 MTGGVVV
+1409 MTGGTVA
-1416 VLGPT
+1416 VLGPI

-1431 GIAFVYDPTQ
+1431 GIAYLYDPTQ
-1441 DFDVHCNHDMVD
+1441 DVDVMVNHDMVD
-1453 LDPLTDPDDIAL
+1453 LDPLTDSEDVEQL
-1465 LHGMIEK
+1465 KEMIEK
-1472 HWQYTESQRARAMLD
+1472 HWMYTGSPRARFMLD

-1511 KKVERHVPRTE
+1511 KKVERDVRRTE
-1522 GEKVERM
+1522 GEKVEQA

>member
-1 MPDKDSDG
+1 MKELDE
-9 HQSQFP
+9 QSQFP
-15 KAEGLYD
+15 KPEGLYD

-31 VGLISNIK
+31 VGLITNIK
-39 GVQSH
+39 GESSH
-44 DIVRMG
+44 NIVRMG
-50 LEMLMNL
+50 LDMLLNL
-57 SHRGAVGSDPETGD
+57 SHRGAVGADPETGD

-79 PHAFLKD
+79 PHAYYKPL
-86 ECAGLGIHLPGPGQ
+86 CADAGIHLPSAGQ
-100 YAVGMLYTPRGDP
+100 YAVGMLYTPRDNP
-113 GRCAEIFEKALK
+113 GRCMEIFEKALR
-125 DEDLRVL
+125 DEDFRIL
-132 GWRHVPT
+132 GWRCVPT
-139 DTSAVGAI
+139 DPQAVGVT
-147 ARTTA
+147 ARTTV
-152 PEVMQVFVAN
+152 PEVMQVFVQN
-162 PGVDYLTF
+162 PGLEYISF
-170 ERQMYVARRVA
+170 ERQLYIARRVA
-181 ENAAQ
+181 ENAAL
-186 KEGGM
+186 KEGGL
-191 VADRFYVTGLGSHTI
+191 VADRFYIPSLGSHTI
-206 IYKGMMMAHQ
+206 VYKGMMMAHQ
-216 LGKFYPELNDERVAS
+216 LAKFYPELNDERMATS
-231 AVAIV
+231 VAII

-269 INKVMARRSMLAT
+269 INKLMARRSMLAT
-282 KAFGDDI
+282 RAFGDDI
-289 KKLMPLIIEGMSD
+289 RKLMPIIIEGMSD
-302 SACFDNML
+302 SAAFDNML

-344 FYEYHANI
+344 FYEYHANF

-385 ITHNDLLVLGSETGA
+385 ITRNDMLVLGSETGA
-400 LEIPTEDIVVRGRL
+400 LEIPTDDIVERGRL

-422 DVARQRVLNNDEV
+422 DTAKQRVLNNDEV
-435 KADITRQQHYR
+435 KADICRQQHYR
-446 RWVAANHI
+446 RWVAANRI
-454 EFPGFGIGA
+454 EFQGFGVGA
-463 GATTYDMETL
+463 GATTYDPDTL
-473 RTRQI
+473 LTRQI

-494 ASIGSEPIG
+494 VAQATEPIG

-516 QPQLVFSYF
+516 QPQLVFNYF
-525 KQLFA
+525 KQIFA

-550 FLGSEGN
+550 FLGPEGN
-557 ILDERPDHARR
+557 ILDEKPDHARR
-568 LKLRSPILSTAD
+568 LKLRSPILTTTD
-580 LERIR
+580 VERIR
-585 SSKLPEFRAITLES
+585 SSMLPEFLAVTLDS
-599 LFDVNDLNEYGEPSL
+599 LFDVSL
-614 GAAMDEL
+614 GEEGLQIAMDDL
-621 CRQAANAVEDGYS
+621 CQRAQACVNEGYA

-641 NVSTDRAPIP
+641 NLSADRSPIP

-672 GVIIESGEPREVN
+672 GILIESGEPREVN
-685 HFALLLSYGCDGICP
+685 HFALLLSYGADAICP
-700 YLAFETVASLHADGE
+700 YLAFETVASLHASGD
-715 LPRTLTLQDAI
+715 LAATLTLQDAI
-726 ENYIKAV
+726 ENYIKTIS
-733 GDGILKILSK
+733 DGILKILSK

-763 EREFVDKYFT
+763 DQQFVDRYFT
-773 KTTSRVGGISIE
+773 KTTTRIGGIGIW
-785 HVARETLMRHAQA
+785 HVARETLIRHSAA
-798 YQLRRGVDS
+798 YGTHRGS
-807 VLNSG
+807 VLALPSG
-812 GFYAFRIDGERHLWS
+812 GSYSYRMDGERHLWS
-827 PEAIHHLQ
+827 PEAIYYLQ
-835 QATRQNNPLYYR
+835 QATRQDSLPLYR
-847 KFADTINCQENH
+847 KFAEKINCQEGS

-866 FDFNI
+866 LDFDI
-871 DAARAI
+871 EPTQSI
-877 PIDEVEPAEQIVKRF
+877 PLDEVEPADEIIKRF
-892 VTSAMSFGSISRE
+892 ATSAMSFGSLSRE
-905 AHEAMAI
+905 AHETMAI
-912 AMNRIGALSNSGE
+912 AMNRMGAMSNSGE
-925 GGEDPARYTPLPNG
+925 GGEDPARYAPLSNG

-955 VTAEYLANAK
+955 VTAEYLASARD
-965 ELQIKIAQGAKPG
+965 LQIKIAQGAKPG

-1041 EAGVGTIAAGV
+1041 VAGVGTIAAGV
-1052 AKGHADMVLI
+1052 CKGHADMVLI

-1071 SPLSSIKHAGL
+1071 SPLSSIKHAGM

-1091 HQTLVKNDLRG
+1091 HQTLVKNNLRG
-1102 RIRLQ
+1102 RIRVQ

-1128 FGFGTSSLIVLGCVM
+1128 FGFGTSPLIVMGCVM

-1157 TQDPRLRARFRGQP
+1157 TQDPLLRSRFGGKP

-1182 EEMRQIMAALG
+1182 EELRQIMASLG
-1193 VRTVNEMV
+1193 IRTVNEMI
-1201 GRADLLKRRDHI
+1201 GRTDRLKPREHI
-1213 DHWKAQTLDFNA
+1213 THWKARELDFSR
-1225 ILHRVNAPAH
+1225 ILHQVQASPE
-1235 VARYKL
+1235 VARYRV
-1241 QEQDHGIDNVLD
+1241 QNQNHGIDNVLD
-1253 RKLLQDALPVIETG
+1253 LQLVQDAMPIIDSGTG
-1267 AGRIERSYPI
+1267 TVDKCYPI
-1277 RNGNRTTGA
+1277 RNSNRTTGA
-1286 MVSFE
+1286 MLSFE
-1291 IARRYGSKG
+1291 IARRYGHQG
-1300 LPEDA
+1300 LPEDS
-1305 VKFCFT
+1305 VVFRFT

-1323 RGMTLVLEGDAN
+1323 KGMTLYLEGDAN

-1342 SGGKLIIRPPRDAP
+1342 SGGKLVIRPPRNAP
-1356 FDPAQNVIV
+1356 FDASRNVIV
-1365 GNTVLYGATGGEVY
+1365 GNTVLYGATAGEVY

-1409 MTGGVVV
+1409 MTGGVVA
-1416 VLGPT
+1416 VLGPI

-1431 GIAFVYDPTQ
+1431 GIAYLYDPTQ
-1441 DFDVHCNHDMVD
+1441 DVDVLCNHDMVD
-1453 LDPLTDPDDIAL
+1453 LDPLTDLEDVEQ
-1465 LHGMIEK
+1465 LHSMIEK
-1472 HWQYTESQRARAMLD
+1472 HWLYTGSVRARAMLD

-1511 KKVERHVPRTE
+1511 KKVERNARLTDS
-1522 GEKVERM
+1522 ERVAQA